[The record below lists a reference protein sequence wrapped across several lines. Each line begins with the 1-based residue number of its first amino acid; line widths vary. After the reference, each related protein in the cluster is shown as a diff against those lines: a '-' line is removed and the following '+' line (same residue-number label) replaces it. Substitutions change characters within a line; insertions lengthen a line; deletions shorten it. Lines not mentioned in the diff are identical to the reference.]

1 MKLLA
6 ITGLL
11 ALALK
16 ADIVEIHK
24 NTKEVIEK
32 VKNLRKEESEGSS
45 SSEMK
50 SGNEE
55 GWKEVSEG
63 DSSKSDQKKEE

>member
-32 VKNLRKEESEGSS
+32 VNNLRKEESEGSS

-50 SGNEE
+50 SGN
-55 GWKEVSEG
+55 
-63 DSSKSDQKKEE
+63 